1 MKMEGNTDNMGK
13 RASLSIGFTD
23 QPRPDVRPLSP
34 EELQADQQTRVDAAI
49 AKQSSLEAKI
59 VAAIKQ
65 VQDPEIPVNIYDLGL
80 IYRIDIKEGNAV
92 EIDMTLTSAACP
104 AAQELPVQ
112 VRSAVSR
119 VPEVG
124 EVEVEVVF
132 SPPWSQAH
140 MSEEAKL
147 VLGLL

>member
-1 MKMEGNTDNMGK
+1 MEGTPNNTGQ
-13 RASLSIGFTD
+13 RASLSIGSTD
-23 QPRPDVRPLSP
+23 HPRTDIKPLSP
-34 EELQADQQTRVDAAI
+34 EERTADEAARIDAAI
-49 AKQSSLEAKI
+49 ARQSDLEARI
-59 VAAIKQ
+59 IAAIKQ

-80 IYRIDIKEGNAV
+80 IYRIDIAEDKSV
-92 EIDMTLTSAACP
+92 SIDMTLTSAACP